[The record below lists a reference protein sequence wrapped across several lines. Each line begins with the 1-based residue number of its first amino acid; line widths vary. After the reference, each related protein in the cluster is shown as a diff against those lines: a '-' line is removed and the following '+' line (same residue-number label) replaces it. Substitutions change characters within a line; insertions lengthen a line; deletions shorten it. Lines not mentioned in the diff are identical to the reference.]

1 MKARR
6 QSREKTI
13 NALPRTPRRGRREN
27 LSEVR
32 AAWLMLLPAILL
44 LLAVRLAPIL
54 QAVWGSFIEPG
65 RGGHEPT
72 LGLGNYVF
80 LFKQYP
86 TFINSV
92 VTTVKLVV
100 LAVAVQTGLA
110 LAMAVL
116 LARQMRAVGLM
127 RTIIL
132 LPLAVPVAAS
142 TTVWGIILR
151 PEGPLNAV
159 LALVGI
165 EQQPL
170 LTSSSQALFS
180 IVLILTWVVAGYW
193 MTVLTAGLYDI
204 PREFYEAA
212 TIDGGGRWQVFRSI
226 TLPLLRRP
234 LLFVVVASTVSNF
247 LAFAPVQILTRG
259 GPASSTNVIMYEIYT
274 QAFTN
279 FDLGLAS
286 AEITIV
292 LLVLGALV
300 SVQFR
305 LLGKEES

>member
-1 MKARR
+1 
-6 QSREKTI
+6 
-13 NALPRTPRRGRREN
+13 
-27 LSEVR
+27 
-32 AAWLMLLPAILL
+32 
-44 LLAVRLAPIL
+44 
-54 QAVWGSFIEPG
+54 
-65 RGGHEPT
+65 
-72 LGLGNYVF
+72 
-80 LFKQYP
+80 
-86 TFINSV
+86 
-92 VTTVKLVV
+92 
-100 LAVAVQTGLA
+100 
-110 LAMAVL
+110 
-116 LARQMRAVGLM
+116 
-127 RTIIL
+127 
-132 LPLAVPVAAS
+132 
-142 TTVWGIILR
+142 
-151 PEGPLNAV
+151 V

-180 IVLILTWVVAGYW
+180 IVLILTWIVAGYW

-212 TIDGGGRWQVFRSI
+212 TIDGGGGWRVFRSI

-247 LAFAPVQILTRG
+247 LAFAPAQILTHG

-274 QAFTN
+274 EAFTN

-286 AEITIV
+286 AEITIC

-305 LLGKEES
+305 LLGREES